1 VSSARPLEEPRAA
14 EWRHIQ
20 RRLAVGLTA
29 ANVVGGI
36 IVFVFLGLVVPAPAE
51 VAYDWGL
58 LLRNIAL
65 FVPFLVG
72 ATIAANV
79 FGPRIGV
86 PVRAWFVAGREPDPR
101 ERTITLRQPLYV
113 FRLTAG
119 IWTGALVLF
128 TAFNA
133 FESLPLAA
141 MIALTIGFGG
151 LISSALAY
159 LLDER
164 IEREITAAALASE
177 VPDEP
182 AGPGVET
189 RVVLGWALGGGIP
202 LLGGMLLAVA
212 VLLGADVS
220 ADQIAG
226 TILFLGVFGLAFGL
240 VLMRMAARSVAGP
253 VKSVRSA
260 QREVE
265 AGKLD
270 AEVSVYDGSEIGLM
284 QAGFN
289 RMVAGLRERERLHD
303 LFGRHVGEEVARRAL
318 ERGVELGGEVRQC
331 ATLFVDVLG
340 STELAASRPAP
351 EVVALLNRFFAIVI
365 EVVHGHGGLVNKFE
379 GDAAL
384 CIFGAPLEAGDAASR
399 ALSAARQL
407 QERLREDLPELRA
420 AIGVSSGEA
429 VAGNV
434 GAAERYEYTVIGDP
448 VNEAARL
455 TELAKEQEPRVLAS
469 EAVLSAAHPD
479 EASRWQLGEGL
490 TLRGR
495 SKATR
500 IASPRGYGL
509 GTRD

>member
-1 VSSARPLEEPRAA
+1 MTSAGSTDGPRAA
-14 EWRHIQ
+14 EWKRIQ
-20 RRLAVGLTA
+20 RRLAVGLSA

-58 LLRNIAL
+58 LLRNFAL
-65 FVPFLVG
+65 FVPFLIAAIV
-72 ATIAANV
+72 AANV
-79 FGPRIGV
+79 FGPRVGV
-86 PVRAWFVAGREPDPR
+86 AVRAWFVAGREPDSR

-113 FRLTAG
+113 LRLTAG
-119 IWTGALVLF
+119 IWAGALVLF

-133 FESLPLAA
+133 FESLRLAA
-141 MIALTIGFGG
+141 MIALTVGLGG

-164 IEREITAAALASE
+164 IELEITAAALASE

-220 ADQIAG
+220 ANQIAG
-226 TILFLGVFGLAFGL
+226 TVLFLGVFGLAFGL

-253 VKSVRSA
+253 VKAVRGA

-265 AGKLD
+265 SGRLD

-318 ERGVELGGEVRQC
+318 ERGVELGGEVREC
-331 ATLFVDVLG
+331 AALFVDVLG

-351 EVVALLNRFFAIVI
+351 EVVELLNRFFTIVI
-365 EVVHGHGGLVNKFE
+365 EVVHGQGGLVNKFE

-384 CIFGAPLEAGDAASR
+384 CIFGAPLDPGGAASR
-399 ALSAARQL
+399 SLCAARRL
-407 QERLREDLPELRA
+407 QQRLGEDLPELRA
-420 AIGVSSGEA
+420 AVGVSAGEA

-455 TELAKEQEPRVLAS
+455 TELAKEHEPRVLAS
-469 EAVLSAAHPD
+469 EAIVSAAHPD
-479 EASRWQLGEGL
+479 EASRWHLGEAL

-495 SKATR
+495 THPTR
-500 IASPRGYGL
+500 IASPRDQ
-509 GTRD
+509 GTGQ